1 MEGFA
6 GLPTAGDY
14 VARATA
20 DGGRV
25 RVLAAR
31 STELVA
37 EAQRR
42 HGALPTAAAALGRV
56 LTGAALMG
64 ALLKEDNHTVTVRI
78 RGVGPLGAIIADS
91 DGQGRVRGYVQN
103 PQVDLPLNPQ
113 GKLDVSGAVG
123 LPGEI
128 NVVWDLHLRQPYS
141 GTSPLATGEIGEDF
155 TAYFWHSEQTPS
167 LVALGVLVG
176 PGGQVTAAGG
186 VLAQLLPGSSAHW
199 AETLTENSR
208 HLVGISRLIAGG
220 ATPEELIQR
229 TLMGYEGVT
238 GPRRSLVFQC
248 RCSRERC
255 RRLLASLGADELRDM
270 LDTDGQAEMECH
282 FCRRK
287 YHFDAEELTRLLA
300 LQS

>member
-1 MEGFA
+1 M
-6 GLPTAGDY
+6 LNAGDY

-20 DGGRV
+20 DGGKV

-31 STELVA
+31 STRLVA

-78 RGVGPLGAIIADS
+78 RGTGPLGAIIADS
-91 DGQGRVRGYVQN
+91 DGRGHVRGYVQN
-103 PQVDLPLNPQ
+103 PQVNLPLNSQ

-141 GTSPLATGEIGEDF
+141 GTAPLATGEIGEDF
-155 TAYFWHSEQTPS
+155 TAYFWRSEQTPS

-176 PGGQVTAAGG
+176 PGGQVMAAGG

-199 AETLTENSR
+199 AETLTENAR
-208 HLVGISRLIAGG
+208 QLAGISRLIAGG
-220 ATPEELIQR
+220 AAPEDLIER
-229 TLMGYEGVT
+229 TLAGFEGVP
-238 GPRRSLVFQC
+238 GHRLPLVFQC

-270 LDTDGQAEMECH
+270 LATDGQAEMECH
-282 FCRRK
+282 FCRQK
-287 YHFDAEELTRLLA
+287 YLFDAEELGQLLA